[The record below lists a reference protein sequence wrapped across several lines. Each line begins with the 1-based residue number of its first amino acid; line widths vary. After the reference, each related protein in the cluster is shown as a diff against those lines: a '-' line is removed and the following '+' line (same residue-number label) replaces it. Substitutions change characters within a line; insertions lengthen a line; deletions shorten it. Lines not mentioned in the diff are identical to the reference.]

1 MHTVVL
7 ETLISYYFFDNISH
21 TVVTVCEKKKQ
32 KQKQKN
38 KKCFLL
44 TTFSPIS
51 SFSLLQKESKID
63 A

>member
-21 TVVTVCEKKKQ
+21 TVVTVCEKNKNKN
-32 KQKQKN
+32 KN

-51 SFSLLQKESKID
+51 SFSLLQKESKVD